1 MYLQIR
7 KLSVNALLAVYNRVE
22 LALIFPGN
30 PTEKCFSRVYILI
43 SAMPIQQTI
52 HFLHKKTMHFIQTES
67 LHFPFKLIISTWKY
81 RSLQNL
87 F

>member
-7 KLSVNALLAVYNRVE
+7 KLSVNALLVVKNRGE

-30 PTEKCFSRVYILI
+30 PTEKCYSRVYI

-52 HFLHKKTMHFIQTES
+52 HFLHKKTMHFVQTES